1 MAIGLGGSLVKGMIG
16 GALKERAKNIGK
28 TKAGKLLAR
37 EGRVM
42 TGKPQPKGDVSV
54 QPQQTLAPAAPAVS
68 SGGGGGSK
76 IFATEKEAALSIKT
90 TTIQVATLLKGS

>member
-1 MAIGLGGSLVKGMIG
+1 MAIGGALVKGMIG

-42 TGKPQPKGDVSV
+42 TGKPQP
-54 QPQQTLAPAAPAVS
+54 
-68 SGGGGGSK
+68 
-76 IFATEKEAALSIKT
+76 
-90 TTIQVATLLKGS
+90 

>member
-42 TGKPQPKGDVSV
+42 MGKPQPKAEVGAAAQKTV
-54 QPQQTLAPAAPAVS
+54 QPQQPLAPAVPSAGARR
-68 SGGGGGSK
+68 
-76 IFATEKEAALSIKT
+76 ICAAAKPLC
-90 TTIQVATLLKGS
+90 